1 MTWLEKITEKILRR
15 IPQIVDFEDG
25 RFLLQ
30 DLIEDAACQIVT
42 FAQANAYDKKWDNLL
57 VNCVVTLF
65 NYEGQEGS
73 TSRDANGVKDVYG
86 SSSILS
92 ELLAAN
98 IAPYIRP
105 SGSTYNSNRFDLP
118 TD

>member
-1 MTWLEKITEKILRR
+1 MTWLEKITGKIKRR
-15 IPQIVDFEDG
+15 IPQIDDFEDG
-25 RFLLQ
+25 EFLLE
-30 DLIEDAACQIVT
+30 DLIEDAVCQIVS
-42 FAQANAYDKKWDNLL
+42 FAHANAYDKKWDNIL
-57 VNCVVTLF
+57 VNCVVMLF

-73 TSRDANGVKDVYG
+73 TSRDANGVKDVYS

-98 IAPYIRP
+98 IAPYIRT
-105 SGSTYNSNRFDLP
+105 SGYVYSSNRFDLP